1 MKREV
6 EGATAR
12 ERRTIVN
19 AAGGPARACC
29 ASACTTSSVL
39 MSADLLRRGAERL
52 DVAAGVQRERAG
64 GCHTRAATRL
74 NVTKSYT
81 SVEGPTAGSRRPC
94 LLSSSHLAKRRKL
107 SHPYFKSDYH
117 YCCCC
122 GGGGSG
128 GGFITSTTS
137 LRPKLFLQI
146 LLVIALYFCYLC
158 GSPNA
163 PPRAAGS
170 ALRCGA
176 ANCWRESFG

>member
-1 MKREV
+1 MMMMRAMIIMMFR
-6 EGATAR
+6 ATTGGQRAR
-12 ERRTIVN
+12 GWARLARL
-19 AAGGPARACC
+19 AARSAGGGLRRRQTFSEP
-29 ASACTTSSVL
+29 
-39 MSADLLRRGAERL
+39 LLRVSAPSIFSGYRRRRRRRCVGGRRNVARRL
-52 DVAAGVQRERAG
+52 AAALP
-64 GCHTRAATRL
+64 AF
-74 NVTKSYT
+74 
-81 SVEGPTAGSRRPC
+81 
-94 LLSSSHLAKRRKL
+94 LLPSCQAPKL
-107 SHPYFKSDYH
+107 SHPYFKSDYN